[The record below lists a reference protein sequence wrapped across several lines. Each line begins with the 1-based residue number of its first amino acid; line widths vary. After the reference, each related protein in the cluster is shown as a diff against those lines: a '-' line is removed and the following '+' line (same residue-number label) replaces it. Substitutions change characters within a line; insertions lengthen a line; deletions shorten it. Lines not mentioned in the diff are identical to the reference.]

1 MTSSPHPGYNAV
13 MPAPFDCLRAVL
25 FDLDGTLVETHI
37 DFPAMT
43 AAMQALA
50 RDWDVPESVTDGKDI
65 LGLVDAAA
73 AEVQERG
80 GDGAA
85 LRQAAFADLEARE
98 IDGCSHPIL
107 LPGTRELLSALVE
120 RGVKVGVVTRN
131 CRTVSVQLLA
141 RFALPHHLLLTR
153 DDVKLSK
160 PNPEHLWDALRLLG
174 EPPERAAMV
183 GDHWMDVQAGIR
195 AGCAATLGVLGRNSA
210 DWFAPCP
217 PSVLVRDLSE
227 AAPLFQRPPR
237 PQ

>member
-1 MTSSPHPGYNAV
+1 
-13 MPAPFDCLRAVL
+13 MPAPFDRLRAVL

-43 AAMQALA
+43 AAMQTLA
-50 RDWDVPESVTDGKDI
+50 RDWNVPASVTDGKDI

-73 AEVQERG
+73 AHVQQRG

-85 LRQAAFADLEARE
+85 LRRAAFAELEARE
-98 IDGCSHPIL
+98 AAGCSRPNL
-107 LPGTRELLSALVE
+107 LPGTRETLLDLVQ
-120 RGVKVGVVTRN
+120 RGVKVGIVTRN

-153 DDVKLSK
+153 DDVALSK

-174 EPPERAAMV
+174 EPPEHAAMA
-183 GDHWMDVQAGIR
+183 GDHWMDIEAGVR
-195 AGCAATLGVLGRNSA
+195 AGCAATLGVLGRNDA

-217 PSVLVRDLSE
+217 PTALAQDMRE
-227 AAPLFQRPPR
+227 AAPLFGE
-237 PQ
+237 